1 MVHRVS
7 EYISEL
13 GDDFMSWN
21 MWAMTTL
28 SAEDLKD
35 YLDDAGPDEPVS
47 PAKHALHQRWV
58 VEQKITTHIMYE
70 DGVEVG
76 RTEYK

>member
-21 MWAMTTL
+21 MWALTTL
-28 SAEDLKD
+28 SAEDLQD

-47 PAKHALHQRWV
+47 PAKHALHQRWII
-58 VEQKITTHIMYE
+58 EQKITAHIMYE

-76 RTEYK
+76 RTEFK